1 MPSVAEDTIFAK
13 IARGEIS
20 ADIVY
25 EDEVCVAFR
34 DINPQAPTH
43 ILVIPRDPLSGL
55 TDPATTPETLGHL
68 ASVCVRVAHEAG
80 IADDGYRVVVNAGRN
95 GGQSVAHLHFHILGG
110 RAMAW
115 PPG

>member
-1 MPSVAEDTIFAK
+1 MAEDTIFAK
-13 IARGEIS
+13 ISRGEIS

-55 TDPATTPETLGHL
+55 TDPAATPETLGHL

-80 IADDGYRVVVNAGRN
+80 PLRHQAGTCSSVTRSNRDGIDAFRSSASRYFTESA
-95 GGQSVAHLHFHILGG
+95 Q
-110 RAMAW
+110 
-115 PPG
+115 